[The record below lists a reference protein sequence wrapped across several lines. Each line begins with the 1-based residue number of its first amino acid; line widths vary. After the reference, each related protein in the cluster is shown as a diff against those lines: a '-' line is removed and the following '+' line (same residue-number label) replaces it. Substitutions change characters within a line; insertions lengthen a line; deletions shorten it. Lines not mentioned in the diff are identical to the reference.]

1 MMKIILVVLT
11 ILSLATISF
20 SQSTVDPEFTKD
32 YYLAISKN
40 QKTIAWALLGG
51 GTAIAVTGMILGKQ
65 EDKPGDLGYDSNF
78 DAGMW
83 LFGGGIVADLVS
95 IPFFISSSNNARRAA
110 SVSLYIKKVNYGE
123 GYHQNVKTKPAIC
136 LSVAF

>member
-32 YYLAISKN
+32 YYLNISKN

-51 GTAIAVTGMILGKQ
+51 GTAIAVTGMILGNQ
-65 EDKPGDLGYDSNF
+65 EDKPGDLWIRF
-78 DAGMW
+78 Q
-83 LFGGGIVADLVS
+83 L
-95 IPFFISSSNNARRAA
+95 RRR
-110 SVSLYIKKVNYGE
+110 Y
-123 GYHQNVKTKPAIC
+123 
-136 LSVAF
+136 VAFWWRYCC

>member
-1 MMKIILVVLT
+1 MMKKILVLLT

-20 SQSTVDPEFTKD
+20 SQSTVDPELTKD
-32 YYLAISKN
+32 YYLAKSKN

-51 GTAIAVTGMILGKQ
+51 GTAIAITGMILGNQ
-65 EDKPGDLGYDSNF
+65 EDKPGDLGYGSSFDS
-78 DAGMW
+78 GMW

-123 GYHQNVKTKPAIC
+123 GYRQKVKTKAVLC
-136 LSVAF
+136 LSVTF